1 MEYADDQVNAI
12 YELGRLY
19 FEMGFFGAAERVF
32 SGLLVVDGGRTPARL
47 ALALTKLE
55 RGLFQEAAM
64 HLRLVIQN
72 GAQPIQA
79 KLALAGTFIALGELQ
94 RAKTM
99 LGEIAKETATAN
111 SPAQEG
117 ELRTLWEAMVI
128 RCG

>member
-1 MEYADDQVNAI
+1 MDYNDDQVKAI

-19 FEMGFFGAAERVF
+19 FEMGFFSAAERIF
-32 SGLLVVDGGRTPARL
+32 AGLVSVDGGRTPARL
-47 ALALTKLE
+47 GLALTKLE

-64 HLRLVIQN
+64 HLRAVIQG
-72 GAQPIQA
+72 GAYPTQA
-79 KLALAGTFIALGELQ
+79 KLALAGTFIALGEVQ

-99 LGEIAKETATAN
+99 LGEIAKETATSN

-128 RCG
+128 RCS